1 MIADEGPQ
9 HKRPVDQV
17 IVSAEE
23 IRELH
28 RRPWRLDYLVWG
40 KLGVMA
46 GERVERTRDISSSS
60 LVLLDTR
67 EVEKI

>member
-17 IVSAEE
+17 IAPAEE

-28 RRPWRLDYLVWG
+28 RRPRRMDYLVWG

-46 GERVERTRDISSSS
+46 GGTRRTYEWYL
-60 LVLLDTR
+60 LVKAGIT
-67 EVEKI
+67 